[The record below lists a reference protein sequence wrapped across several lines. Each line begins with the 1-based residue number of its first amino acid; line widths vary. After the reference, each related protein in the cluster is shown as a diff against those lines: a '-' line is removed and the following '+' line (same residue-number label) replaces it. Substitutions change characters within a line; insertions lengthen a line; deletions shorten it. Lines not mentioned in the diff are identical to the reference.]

1 MINTSIES
9 GYCTISTLYDRIAES
24 LGLSTK
30 DVKYACSKVC
40 VSHKIMEEVYSY
52 YITEQKADKDSVNM
66 WWVCYGPK
74 AVDYLK
80 DRTVQVEDGWITK
93 ENN

>member
-1 MINTSIES
+1 
-9 GYCTISTLYDRIAES
+9 
-24 LGLSTK
+24 
-30 DVKYACSKVC
+30 
-40 VSHKIMEEVYSY
+40 MEEVYSY